1 MAMRLRYVFSQVL
14 SFSSRT
20 RYMHAIILSNVPFS
34 RKAHA
39 NSANINWK
47 TYDIFTFSLSN
58 PLSLFLLDT
67 IRIFRY
73 IYVWISKVL
82 RKNVHTNAKRIFAR

>member
-20 RYMHAIILSNVPFS
+20 RCMHAIILSNVPFS
-34 RKAHA
+34 RKAHV

-58 PLSLFLLDT
+58 FLFLVDT